1 MGLRGKI
8 RPGNQGFYRKICAFA
23 AEFPDVSPRFFKKPK
38 NQHEP
43 ANNTNICES
52 LVRATILLKFELWP
66 SCRDWITTRYR
77 AFQLSPP
84 LQRRFKQVLRCCCF
98 TCNWWLLEMYEMSP
112 TTYSNYTSREK
123 HTLNEQEQLHRIWKI
138 FKANSRARLCRGSL
152 RQNCGHCCLNILWQL
167 LPLEFLWNSAMCHLG
182 IGEFLHQIISEKRTD
197 YCVRSLINP
206 SLVLQKLNFFHAH
219 GPKTKK
225 SFNYQKLWWCQT
237 WTFSRRTA
245 SDTTFTSWYD
255 LTLALVR
262 R

>member
-1 MGLRGKI
+1 MHAVRFGGQVAARGIKDSFLQWMGLRGKI
-8 RPGNQGFYRKICAFA
+8 WPGNQRFYRKICAFA

-197 YCVRSLINP
+197 
-206 SLVLQKLNFFHAH
+206 
-219 GPKTKK
+219 
-225 SFNYQKLWWCQT
+225 
-237 WTFSRRTA
+237 
-245 SDTTFTSWYD
+245 
-255 LTLALVR
+255 
-262 R
+262 